1 MKLENLNEPL
11 LQMSLAYV
19 EMHFSLQKWLREG
32 CRYSMVFLEERRG
45 QVLRW
50 LFTARTGDR
59 HMKEA
64 SWRTLLLAIFLT
76 GLLLGIPSQALC
88 PIQIYHST

>member
-1 MKLENLNEPL
+1 MKPENLNEPL

-32 CRYSMVFLEERRG
+32 CRYSMVFLERRG

-50 LFTARTGDR
+50 LSTARTGDR

-64 SWRTLLLAIFLT
+64 FWRTLLLAIFLT
-76 GLLLGIPSQALC
+76 GLLLGIPSQVLC
-88 PIQIYHST
+88 PIQIYRST